1 MYLIYDTETTG
12 LPKNDSAPLTDADNW
27 PRLVQIAWQL
37 HDSAGKLL
45 EAQNFIVKPE
55 GFSIPYNAEK
65 VHGISTQRATEEGK
79 PLAEVLETFAQAVGK
94 TQIIVGHNIVFDLNI
109 VGAEYH
115 RLEKAPQPPEGE
127 AGVPPPGV
135 RGLYSTILAN
145 KPFLDTKE
153 EATDFVAIAGG
164 RGGKFKWPTLTELHI
179 KLFGEG
185 FEDAHDAAYDVR
197 ATARCFFGLLNQK
210 VVKPLDDTLP
220 ANIIYEPP
228 ILDDANFAKRKQE
241 RKASDSPPSG
251 DGGLLGLTL
260 PEDYV
265 FTHLHLHSQY
275 SLLQSTAGV
284 KNVMKKAKEKG
295 MQAVAVTDLGNLFG
309 AYNATAYGADEGLK
323 VIVGCDVFISDK
335 RTQTQFTK
343 NQSDHRTLA
352 LLLAK
357 HKAGFSNLSKL
368 CSLGHIEG
376 MYANYPR
383 VDKDLIQ
390 QYSEGL
396 IAIIGGFETEIYNK
410 ILEEGEEAG
419 ERALQW
425 WMEVFKD
432 DLYLEICRHSL
443 EAQDYVNS
451 VLVRLGRKYQVKCV
465 ATNNVFYLDKK
476 DAEPHD
482 TLLAVK
488 DGKPKSEPK
497 HFERGLVDYIRGKR
511 RFGFPNDEF
520 YFKSTDEMKR
530 LFADLPEALL
540 ATQEIVDKCEP
551 YKLKSQILMP
561 KYEIPSEFET
571 QDDYLRYLTYEG
583 AKKHYGEPFSQEVI
597 DRLDLELTVIKNM
610 GFPGY
615 FLIVQDFINAG
626 RKMGVFVGPG
636 RGSAAGSAVAYCT
649 GITNIDPIKYD
660 LLFERFL
667 NPERVSMPDIDID
680 FDDEG
685 RQSVIDYVIKKY
697 GKNQVA
703 QIITYGTMAAKMAI
717 KDVARAL
724 ELDIP
729 TSNQLAKYV
738 PEKPG
743 TKLSDA
749 YAQVQELKEI
759 LALTEDPRTKVLQD
773 AKVLE
778 GSIRNTG
785 IHAAGVIIAP
795 KDLLECVP
803 VCVAKDSDLWVTQ
816 FDGKVVESAGML
828 KMDFLGLKTLTI
840 MKDALELIK
849 KNKGIEID
857 LDTIPMDDAKTFELY
872 QAGSTIATFQFESEG
887 MQMYLKQLKPSNIED
902 LIAMNSLYRPGPI
915 DFIPLYIDRKHGRE
929 VTAFAHPLLEPLLG
943 RTFGIMV
950 YQEQIMQTAQ
960 VLAGYSLGGA
970 DLLRR
975 AMGKKDKAEMDRQ
988 RETFVKGSK
997 EKNDIPE
1004 EKANEIFDIMAKFA
1018 EYGFNRSH
1026 SAAYSVVAY
1035 QTAYLKANFP
1045 AEYMAAVLSHNM
1057 TIEKITFF
1065 LEECQKMGVQ
1075 VLGPDV
1081 NDSDLDFSV
1090 NEQGQVRF
1098 GLAAIKGTGE
1108 AAVDGIIEERNK
1120 GGKFKDVFDFVQRL
1134 NLRAVNKKS
1143 LESLAQAGGFDSF
1156 GIDRATYFTA
1166 GQDGLPFIEKLVKYG
1181 NSFQKDQENVG
1192 ASLFGGN
1199 TQAQIAT
1206 PAIPQGQPWGKLEKL
1221 NKEKE
1226 VVGFYISGHPLD
1238 QFKTAILS
1246 FRAVPLARI
1255 GEFDKQE
1262 IYVAGIVTTK
1272 NIKQGSKGA
1281 FTTFMLEDYQ
1291 SSLEFALFGKDH
1303 DTLGETI
1310 EVNQILLIKG
1320 KVQMSYRGDRHE
1332 LRINQVQNLEE
1343 VKGKHCKGI
1352 RLNIDIKQLNSSF
1365 IASLH
1370 EVVLQ
1375 YTGATPLHVTLFDSE
1390 EKYTT
1395 ELTSQRYQVNIS
1407 DALFSKLDG
1416 MKLEYKL
1423 VF

>member
-12 LPKNDSAPLTDADNW
+12 LPKNDSAPLTDSANW

-37 HDSAGKLL
+37 HDNAGKLI
-45 EAQNFIVKPE
+45 EAQNFIVKPD

-79 PLAEVLETFAQAVGK
+79 PLPEVLEAFAK
-94 TQIIVGHNIVFDLNI
+94 TLEKTSLVIGHNVTFDLNI
-109 VGAEYH
+109 IGAEYH
-115 RLEKAPQPPEGE
+115 RVTQNNVLE
-127 AGVPPPGV
+127 
-135 RGLYSTILAN
+135 N
-145 KPFLDTKE
+145 KKFLDTKE

-164 RGGKFKWPTLTELHI
+164 RGGKFKWPTLTELHT
-179 KLFGEG
+179 KLFGQG

-197 ATARCFFGLLNQK
+197 ATARCFFGLLTQK
-210 VVKPLDDTLP
+210 VIQPFDETLP
-220 ANIIYEPP
+220 ADIIYEPP
-228 ILDDANFAKRKQE
+228 VLDDANFAKRKQE
-241 RKASDSPPSG
+241 RAGKQANGTGKDTG
-251 DGGLLGLTL
+251 EKITL

-295 MQAVAVTDLGNLFG
+295 MTAVAVTDLGNLFG

-323 VIVGCDVFISDK
+323 VILGVDVFISDK

-357 HKAGFSNLSKL
+357 NKTAYGNLSKL
-368 CSLGHIEG
+368 CSRGHTEG
-376 MYANYPR
+376 MYASFPR
-383 VDKDLIQ
+383 VDKALIQ
-390 QYSEGL
+390 EYSEGL
-396 IAIIGGFETEIYNK
+396 MAIIGGFETELYNK
-410 ILEEGEEAG
+410 ILEEGEDAG

-425 WMEVFKD
+425 WMEIFKD
-432 DLYLEICRHSL
+432 DLYLEICRHGL
-443 EAQDYVNS
+443 EAQDYVND
-451 VLVRLGRKYQVKCV
+451 VLVRLGKKYQVKCV

-497 HFERGLVDYIRGKR
+497 HFERGLVDFIRGKR

-520 YFKSTDEMKR
+520 YFKSTDEMKK

-540 ATQEIVDKCEP
+540 TTQEIVDKCEP
-551 YKLKSQILMP
+551 YKLKSTILMP
-561 KYEIPSEFET
+561 KYDIPAEFET
-571 QDDYLRYLTYEG
+571 QDDYLRHLTYEG
-583 AKKHYGEPFSQEVI
+583 AKKHYGDPMAQEVTE
-597 DRLDLELTVIKNM
+597 RLDLELNVIKNM

-680 FDDEG
+680 FDDKG
-685 RQSVIDYVIKKY
+685 RQSVIEYVINKY

-703 QIITYGTMAAKMAI
+703 QIITYGTMAARMAI

-724 ELDIP
+724 ELDLP

-738 PEKPG
+738 PEKAG

-749 YAQVQELKEI
+749 YTEVQELKEI
-759 LALTEDPRTKVLQD
+759 LALKEDPRTKVLQD

-795 KDLLECVP
+795 KDLLECIP

-840 MKDALELIK
+840 MKDALVIIK
-849 KNKGIEID
+849 NNRGIDID
-857 LDTIPMDDAKTFELY
+857 LDTIPMDDLKTFELY
-872 QAGSTIATFQFESEG
+872 QQGSTIGTFQFESEG
-887 MQMYLKQLKPSNIED
+887 MQMYLKQLKPTNIED

-929 VTAFAHPLLEPLLG
+929 VTEFAHPLLEPLLG

-975 AMGKKDKAEMDRQ
+975 AMGKKDKIEMDKQ

-997 EKNDIPE
+997 EKNDIPDT
-1004 EKANEIFDIMAKFA
+1004 KANEIFDIMAKFA

-1045 AEYMAAVLSHNM
+1045 AEYMASVLSHNM
-1057 TIEKITFF
+1057 NIEKITFF
-1065 LEECQKMGVQ
+1065 LEECQKMSVQ

-1081 NDSDLDFSV
+1081 NDSEMDFSV
-1090 NEQGQVRF
+1090 NEQGQIRF

-1108 AAVDGIIEERNK
+1108 AAVDGIIEERK
-1120 GGKFKDVFDFVQRL
+1120 KAGKFKDIFDFIQRL
-1134 NLRAVNKKS
+1134 SLKAVNKKS
-1143 LESLAQAGGFDSF
+1143 IESLAQAGGFDSF
-1156 GIDRATYFTA
+1156 GIDRATYFA
-1166 GQDGLPFIEKLVKYG
+1166 SGQDGAPFIEKLLKYG
-1181 NSFQKDQENVG
+1181 NSFQKDKENTG
-1192 ASLFGGN
+1192 SSLFGGSS
-1199 TQAQIAT
+1199 QAQIAT
-1206 PAIPQGQPWGKLEKL
+1206 PSIPQAQPWGKLEQL
-1221 NKEKE
+1221 NREKE

-1238 QFKTAILS
+1238 QFKTAIVS
-1246 FRAVPLARI
+1246 FRAVPLSRL

-1262 IYVAGIVTTK
+1262 VYVAGIVASK
-1272 NIKQGSKGA
+1272 VIKQGSKGA

-1303 DTLGETI
+1303 DTLSETI
-1310 EVNQILLIKG
+1310 EPNQILLLKG
-1320 KVQMSYRGDRHE
+1320 KVQMSYRGDRYE
-1332 LRINQVQNLEE
+1332 MRINQVQNLED
-1343 VKGKHCKGI
+1343 VKSKHCKGI
-1352 RLNIDIKQLNSSF
+1352 RLHIDIQTLNSSF
-1365 IASLH
+1365 ITNLHSLVMQFAG
-1370 EVVLQ
+1370 E
-1375 YTGATPLHVTLFDSE
+1375 TPLHVTLFDSE
-1390 EKYTT
+1390 EKHTT
-1395 ELTSQRYQVNIS
+1395 ELTSQKHKITIS
-1407 DALFSKLDG
+1407 DAFFSQLDRLK
-1416 MKLEYKL
+1416 MEYKL

>member
-12 LPKNDSAPLTDADNW
+12 LPKNDTAPLTDAGNW

-37 HDSAGKLL
+37 HDSAGKLI

-79 PLAEVLETFAQAVGK
+79 PLVEVLEAFAK
-94 TQIIVGHNIVFDLNI
+94 TLENTQLVIGHNVQFDLNI

-115 RLEKAPQPPEGE
+115 RVAQNNVLE
-127 AGVPPPGV
+127 
-135 RGLYSTILAN
+135 N

-179 KLFGEG
+179 KLFGQG

-210 VVKPLDDTLP
+210 VVKPFDDTLP
-220 ANIIYEPP
+220 ANIVYEPP
-228 ILDDANFAKRKQE
+228 VLDDANFAKRKQE
-241 RKASDSPPSG
+241 RAGQASGAG
-251 DGGLLGLTL
+251 DEIGEKIEI

-275 SLLQSTAGV
+275 SLLQSTASV

-295 MQAVAVTDLGNLFG
+295 MKSVAVTDLGNLYG

-323 VIVGCDVFISDK
+323 VIIGCDVFLSDK

-343 NQSDHRTLA
+343 SQSDHRSLA

-357 HKAGFSNLSKL
+357 HKAGYQNLSKL
-368 CSLGHIEG
+368 CSRGHIEG
-376 MYANYPR
+376 MYADYPR

-390 QYSEGL
+390 VYAEGL
-396 IAIIGGFETEIYNK
+396 IAIIGGFETEIYTK

-432 DLYLEICRHSL
+432 DLYLEICRHGL
-443 EAQDYVNS
+443 EAQDYVSS
-451 VLVRLGRKYQVKCV
+451 VLLRLGKKYQVKCV

-482 TLLAVK
+482 TLLAIK
-488 DGKPKSEPK
+488 GGRHKSEPK

-551 YKLKSQILMP
+551 YKLKSEILMP
-561 KYEIPSEFET
+561 KYDIPAEFET
-571 QDDYLRYLTYEG
+571 QDDYLRHLAYEG
-583 AKKHYGEPFSQEVI
+583 AKKHYGEPFSQEVT
-597 DRLDLELTVIKNM
+597 DRLDLELKVIKNM

-724 ELDIP
+724 DLDLP
-729 TSNQLAKYV
+729 TSNQLTKYV
-738 PEKPG
+738 PEKAG
-743 TKLSDA
+743 TKLGVA
-749 YAQVQELKEI
+749 YKEVQELKEI

-773 AKVLE
+773 ALVLE
-778 GSIRNTG
+778 GCIRGTG

-803 VCVAKDSDLWVTQ
+803 ICTAKDSDLWVTQ
-816 FDGKVVESAGML
+816 FDGKIVESAGML

-840 MKDALELIK
+840 MKDALKIIK
-849 KNKGIEID
+849 KNRGIDID
-857 LDTIPMDDAKTFELY
+857 LDTIPMDDLKTFELY
-872 QAGSTIATFQFESEG
+872 QAGSTIGTFQFESEG
-887 MQMYLKQLKPSNIED
+887 MQMYLKQLKPTNMED
-902 LIAMNSLYRPGPI
+902 LIAMNSLYRPGPM
-915 DFIPLYIDRKHGRE
+915 DFIPLYIERKHGRE
-929 VTAFAHPLLEPLLG
+929 VTEFAHPLLESLLG

-975 AMGKKDKAEMDRQ
+975 AMGKKSKDEMDKQ
-988 RETFVKGSK
+988 RETFIKGAK
-997 EKNDIPE
+997 EKNDIPDT
-1004 EKANEIFDIMAKFA
+1004 KANEIFDIMAKFA

-1045 AEYMAAVLSHNM
+1045 AEYMASVLSHNM
-1057 TIEKITFF
+1057 SNIEKITFF
-1065 LEECQKMGVQ
+1065 LEECQKIGVQ

-1081 NDSDLDFSV
+1081 NDSDVDFSV
-1090 NEQGQVRF
+1090 NEQGQIRF

-1108 AAVDGIIEERNK
+1108 AAVEGIMGERAQN
-1120 GGKFKDVFDFVQRL
+1120 GKFKNIFDFVQRL
-1134 NLRAVNKKS
+1134 TTKALNKKS

-1156 GIDRATYFTA
+1156 ELDRATYFTA
-1166 GQDGLPFIEKLVKYG
+1166 GQDGAPFIEKLMKYG
-1181 NSFQKDQENVG
+1181 NAYQRDKENTG
-1192 ASLFGGN
+1192 ASLFGGS

-1206 PAIPQGQPWGKLEKL
+1206 PPIPQGEPWGKLEKL

-1238 QFKTAILS
+1238 QYKTAILS
-1246 FRAVPLARI
+1246 FRAIPLARI

-1262 IYVAGIVTTK
+1262 IHVAGIVANK
-1272 NIKQGSKGA
+1272 NIKQGTKGA
-1281 FTTFMLEDYQ
+1281 FTIFTLEDYQ

-1310 EVNQILLIKG
+1310 QVNQILLIKG
-1320 KVQMSYRGDRHE
+1320 KAQMSYRGDKYE

-1343 VKGKHCKGI
+1343 VKGKHCKGV
-1352 RLNIDIKQLNSSF
+1352 RLHIDIKQLNSSF
-1365 IASLH
+1365 ITSLR
-1370 EVVLQ
+1370 ELILQ
-1375 YTGATPLHVTLFDSE
+1375 YAGETPLHVTLFDSE

-1395 ELTSQRYQVNIS
+1395 ELTSQRYQVSIS
-1407 DALFSKLDG
+1407 DTFFSKLDG